1 MIDRTKPNRVSPA
14 PRPRVASPGTVRH
27 GRSGSARRVRAGAG
41 SSRAR
46 IGQGDL
52 SRDRAPTAAPHRDA
66 NPYEAFYALSADGV
80 GLLDPGFD
88 DWDLDPC
95 VLVGLSP
102 YRGDEPDDA

>member
-1 MIDRTKPNRVSPA
+1 MMNRTKPNRLSPA
-14 PRPRVASPGTVRH
+14 PRPRVAPPGTARP
-27 GRSGSARRVRAGAG
+27 GRSGSARRVRVGAG

-52 SRDRAPTAAPHRDA
+52 SRDRAPTAPPHRDA

-88 DWDLDPC
+88 DWGLVPC
-95 VLVGLSP
+95 ALVGLSP

>member
-1 MIDRTKPNRVSPA
+1 MINRTKPNRVSLA
-14 PRPRVASPGTVRH
+14 PRPRVASPGTARP

-46 IGQGDL
+46 IGQGL
-52 SRDRAPTAAPHRDA
+52 SRDRAPTTAPRWDA

-95 VLVGLSP
+95 VLVGLAP
-102 YRGDEPDDA
+102 NGGDERDDT